1 MIITTYADEGPGL
14 TPDPNVAA
22 LVADAENYVGP
33 IISQVVGTAQA
44 DITRTANDAGE
55 EALGNLIADGM
66 ISEMVADFA
75 FMNPGGI
82 RADIYAGEVTWG
94 DLQTVQ
100 PFNNYLVRMNLT
112 GQQIYDI
119 LEQQWVNQPYT
130 RMLQISGLTYTWDN
144 NLPAGARI
152 VEVRKGGSLVNR
164 TGIYSVVTNNYLSDG
179 GDNFTV
185 FKQGTDK
192 EVGPVDLDA
201 LVDYVKTLTQPFS
214 AQIDGRINRL
224 N

>member
-1 MIITTYADEGPGL
+1 VG
-14 TPDPNVAA
+14 AA
-22 LVADAENYVGP
+22 A
-33 IISQVVGTAQA
+33 A
-44 DITRTANDAGE
+44 DISRTQNSAGE
-55 EALGNLIADGM
+55 SALGNLIADAQRATL
-66 ISEMVADFA
+66 VADFA

-82 RADIYAGEVTWG
+82 RSDLMAGEVTWG

-100 PFNNYLVRMNLT
+100 PFNNILVRMNLT
-112 GQQIYDI
+112 GQQIYDV

-144 NLPAGARI
+144 ALPEGGRI
-152 VEVRKGGSLVNR
+152 VEVRQNGALIDR
-164 TGIYSVVTNNYLSDG
+164 AATYVVVANSYIADG

-185 FKQGTDK
+185 FTQATNK

-201 LVDYVKTLTQPFS
+201 LVDYVKTLTQPFT
-214 AQIDGRINRL
+214 ATIEGRITRL